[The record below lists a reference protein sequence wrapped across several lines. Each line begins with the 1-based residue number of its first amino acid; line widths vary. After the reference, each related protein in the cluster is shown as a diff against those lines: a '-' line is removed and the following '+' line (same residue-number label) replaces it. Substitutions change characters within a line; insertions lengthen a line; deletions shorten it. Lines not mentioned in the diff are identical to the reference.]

1 MQLSLYLI
9 SYLMNTKMLH
19 IQNIQNIVISKLS
32 IIFAFLPRFDSLELH
47 TVWVELEKLV
57 PGTIEQNLR
66 QFFAQM
72 CCFWIPFEMLDPCSK
87 RALYKDKMPPRN
99 Q

>member
-32 IIFAFLPRFDSLELH
+32 IIFC
-47 TVWVELEKLV
+47 
-57 PGTIEQNLR
+57 
-66 QFFAQM
+66 FFAS
-72 CCFWIPFEMLDPCSK
+72 I
-87 RALYKDKMPPRN
+87 R
-99 Q
+99 